1 MMSRVSSLSRCA
13 VLFILAAGG
22 CTVGPDYQRPAVAVP
37 VQVPETAAVASTG
50 IRITAEAPW
59 ARWWEVF
66 GDSELNRLV
75 TTARSGNEDL
85 RAALARVR
93 AARAIAGE
101 AFAPMLPQVGAGA
114 GYSYGQASKN
124 ANPSL
129 LSAGKPQSLFAW
141 SADAGYELDLFGRI
155 RRGLE
160 AAESDASASEEDR
173 KTVEIVVLSETAL
186 GYFELGEAE
195 AELAIERESVA
206 AFENTRALVQVLF
219 KNGIAPE
226 LDLRRAEG
234 AREDAAAA
242 QAEGERRRQVA
253 EHRLALLLGRL
264 PDVRFTGKAPR
275 VFTVP
280 PEIPVG
286 LPSSLLERRPDVRA
300 AEERL
305 HAATARV
312 GEAEADFFPRVT
324 ILGNFGSA
332 TLSAGTLVQPAS
344 QWWSIAPSI
353 RIPIFEGGATT
364 ARWNEMQARTDEA
377 AANYRQM
384 VLRAFSEVA
393 DALSG
398 IAGHIA
404 QRDRLAAEVTAQE
417 RAVALAETTYR
428 QGLTTYLNVLDAQRA
443 LLGSRLALV
452 RAQLSV
458 LADIVSLQKALGGG
472 WSEP

>member
-1 MMSRVSSLSRCA
+1 M
-13 VLFILAAGG
+13 IIAAGG
-22 CTVGPDYQRPAVAVP
+22 CAVGPDYQRPAVAVP
-37 VQVPETAAVASTG
+37 AQIPEAAGVAARGVKLT
-50 IRITAEAPW
+50 TDAPW

-66 GDSELNRLV
+66 GDSELDRLV
-75 TTARSGNEDL
+75 AAARAGNENI
-85 RAALARVR
+85 RSALARVR
-93 AARAIAGE
+93 AARAVAGE
-101 AFAPMLPQVGAGA
+101 AFAPLLPQVGTGVD
-114 GYSYGQASKN
+114 YSTGRSSRN
-124 ANPSL
+124 ANSSVA
-129 LSAGKPQSLFAW
+129 SAGKRQSLIAW

-160 AAESDASASEEDR
+160 AAESDAAASEEDR
-173 KTVEIVVLSETAL
+173 KTVEITVISDTAL
-186 GYFELGEAE
+186 GYFELGAAE
-195 AELAIERESVA
+195 AELAIERESLA
-206 AFENTRALVQVLF
+206 AFESTRALVQVLF
-219 KNGIAPE
+219 NNGIAPE

-242 QAEGERRRQVA
+242 VAEGERRRQVA

-264 PDVRFTGKAPR
+264 PEVRFSGKAPR
-275 VFTVP
+275 VFAVP

-305 HAATARV
+305 HAATARA

-324 ILGNFGSA
+324 ILGNFGYAS
-332 TLSAGTLVQPAS
+332 LSAGTFAQPSS
-344 QWWSIAPSI
+344 QFWSISPSI

-364 ARWNEMQARTDEA
+364 ARWKEMQARTDEA
-377 AANYRQM
+377 AANYRQF

-398 IAGHIA
+398 ISGHVA

-417 RAVALAETTYR
+417 RAVVLADSTYR

-452 RAQLSV
+452 RAQHSV
-458 LADIVSLQKALGGG
+458 LVDLVSLQKALGGG
-472 WSEP
+472 WSES